1 MHETSVHTVFEPL
14 AKKTHSLLFMFHEEK
29 DSPSVVSILS
39 ILPQLLYSN
48 TADEDSPPVQK
59 YICRRHT
66 LGYNTFFHD
75 PTNIFEGAIFLLLH
89 SFLLMQNDV

>member
-1 MHETSVHTVFEPL
+1 ML
-14 AKKTHSLLFMFHEEK
+14 HEEK

-39 ILPQLLYSN
+39 ILPRLLFSN

-59 YICRRHT
+59 YVCPRHT
-66 LGYNTFFHD
+66 LCYSSFFHD
-75 PTNIFEGAIFLLLH
+75 PTNIFEGAIFLILH